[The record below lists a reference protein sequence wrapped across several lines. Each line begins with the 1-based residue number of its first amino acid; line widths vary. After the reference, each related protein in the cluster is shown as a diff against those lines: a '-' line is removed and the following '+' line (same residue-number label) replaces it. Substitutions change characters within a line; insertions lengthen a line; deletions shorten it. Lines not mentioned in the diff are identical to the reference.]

1 VKLADFR
8 NLDTGNV
15 GAWPQGVKYTFAVLL
30 VILILAGGW
39 YFKFKSQQEQF
50 RRVELEERDLR
61 QQFERD
67 QGRVVNLEAYREQL
81 AEMDA
86 MFQQMVKQLPSKT
99 EMPELLVDISQSA
112 LAAGIDTQLFEPGA
126 ETPKDFYAEK
136 PISVRMVGDYHQFGD
151 FISRIAALSRVVV
164 LEMTHVAPETAPT
177 AGARRSP
184 RRPAVQQS
192 AAVGGPLKLEG
203 VIRTYRY
210 LDEDEQAQLAAAED
224 AAAKTQNNARR
235 R

>member
-1 VKLADFR
+1 MKLADFR

-15 GAWPQGVKYTFAVLL
+15 GAWPIGVKYTFAVLL
-30 VILILAGGW
+30 IALIVAAGW
-39 YFKFKSQQEQF
+39 YFKISNQQTELD
-50 RRVELEERDLR
+50 RVAREELDLR
-61 QQFERD
+61 KEFETD
-67 QGRVVNLEAYREQL
+67 QGRVVNLDAYREQL

-112 LAAGIDTQLFEPGA
+112 LAAGIDTQLFEPGP
-126 ETPKDFYAEK
+126 ETPRDFYAEK

-164 LEMTHVAPETAPT
+164 LEMTNITPDAAD
-177 AGARRSP
+177 AAGSGNRGARRGNAA
-184 RRPAVQQS
+184 AVAS
-192 AAVGGPLKLEG
+192 VGGPLKLDG

-210 LDEDEQAQLAAAED
+210 LDEDEQAQLAAAAD
-224 AAAKTQNNARR
+224 AAAGAGGR
-235 R
+235 